1 MEKAIRRSGARVGR
15 MGRGLGPGTGTSG
28 GDRTAACET
37 ADYIE
42 YMADMI
48 VELQRMADERGL
60 VTLSGILG
68 LAYTEAR
75 LSRERLR

>member
-1 MEKAIRRSGARVGR
+1 
-15 MGRGLGPGTGTSG
+15 
-28 GDRTAACET
+28 
-37 ADYIE
+37 
-42 YMADMI
+42 MADMI